1 MGKPQKLTEL
11 KAGLALGAKENEGFV
26 DTFNWLVRFCKNL
39 RGDDSYI
46 RLENGLGDQPTI
58 EWIGNLIIGSGGGG
72 SNYTPYPAPFDFTYK
87 EITTTSTD
95 PVTGEEIETTT
106 NEPYITNCVWYM
118 GREYRGLAD
127 YAIDKTTS
135 KTYWLKIETDTYGQ
149 FSQASI
155 ISNAYTLPTGAAVPA
170 IPTNTDQYTH
180 YPIWSIEVSNGTI
193 TPTFDWRQT
202 WKTPFYSD

>member
-58 EWIGNLIIGSGGGG
+58 EWIGNLIIGSGGG
-72 SNYTPYPAPFDFTYK
+72 SNYTP
-87 EITTTSTD
+87 
-95 PVTGEEIETTT
+95 IETTT

-127 YAIDKTTS
+127 YAIDKNTS

-180 YPIWSIEVSNGTI
+180 YPLWSIEVSNGTI

>member
-1 MGKPQKLTEL
+1 MKPQKMCVIKQG
-11 KAGLALGAKENEGFV
+11 KAIGSDEHKGFA

-39 RGDDSYI
+39 RGD
-46 RLENGLGDQPTI
+46 GLFIEVDNKFGDIPTI
-58 EWIGNLIIGSGGGG
+58 TFKPSVPIGGGG
-72 SNYTPYPAPFDFTYK
+72 GGPTYKPYPAPFDF
-87 EITTTSTD
+87 D
-95 PVTGEEIETTT
+95 AT
-106 NEPYITNCVWYM
+106 NNKIIHCVWYM

-127 YAIDKTTS
+127 YAIDKNTS

-155 ISNAYTLPTGAAVPA
+155 ISNAYTLPSGAAVPA

-180 YPIWSIEVSNGTI
+180 YPLWSIEVSNGTI